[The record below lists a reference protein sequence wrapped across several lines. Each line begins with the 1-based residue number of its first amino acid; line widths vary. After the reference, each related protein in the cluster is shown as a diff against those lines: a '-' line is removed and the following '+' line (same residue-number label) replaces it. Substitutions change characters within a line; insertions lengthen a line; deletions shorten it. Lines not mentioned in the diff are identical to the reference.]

1 MREIPFYPLSTILK
15 NKADPFNN
23 AFTETLAEGV
33 FVLGPKLA
41 DFEKKFGSYVGTK
54 SCVGVSS
61 GHDALVMCLECLG
74 VGSGDEVILPAL
86 TFVSTCL
93 AVMEVGAKPI
103 LVDVDPLTR
112 NIDTTALENSVTK
125 KTKALLVVHLYGRPC
140 DMTGVERLAKKY
152 SLRVI
157 EDCAQAHGATFDGR
171 RVGTFSDLSAF
182 SFYPT
187 KNLGALGDGGA
198 VCTDHIEY
206 EAAVRSLRNYGSTEK
221 YRHDARGKNS
231 RLAELQAA
239 FLAIQL
245 DFLDHDNGLREEIAA
260 TYSNCLDTRLLKIPP
275 ADDAVYTSAW
285 HLYVIEVENRDALRE
300 QLAKSGIGTELHYP
314 MAIHQQNFFKSH
326 YASREART
334 EFPNAEKIAASCIS
348 LPAWPGMSRADVEYV
363 AEQVNRYVRT

>member
-1 MREIPFYPLSTILK
+1 MREVPFYPLPSILK
-15 NKADPFNN
+15 NRVDSLND
-23 AFTETLAEGV
+23 AFARTLAQGF
-33 FVLGPKLA
+33 FVLGPKLY
-41 DFEKKFGSYVGTK
+41 DFEKKFGSYIGTEH
-54 SCVGVSS
+54 CVGVSS
-61 GHDALVMCLECLG
+61 GHDALVMGLECLG
-74 VGSGDEVILPAL
+74 IGPGDEVILPAL

-93 AVMEVGAKPI
+93 AVLEVGATPI

-112 NIDTTALENSVTK
+112 NIDTTAIENSVTK

-198 VCTDHIEY
+198 VCTNSIQCAT
-206 EAAVRSLRNYGSTEK
+206 AARALRNYGSLAK
-221 YRHDARGKNS
+221 YYHNTRGRNS
-231 RLAELQAA
+231 RLDELQAA

-245 DFLDHDNGLREEIAA
+245 DFLDQDNDLRAEAAA
-260 TYSNCLDTRLLKIPP
+260 TYSNCLDTRLIKIPP

-285 HLYVIEVENRDALRE
+285 HLYVIEVENRDALRG
-300 QLAKSGIGTELHYP
+300 QLANLGIGTELHYP
-314 MAIHQQNFFKSH
+314 MAIHQQNFFQSLYTSK
-326 YASREART
+326 ART
-334 EFPNAEKIAASCIS
+334 KFPNAEKITASCLS
-348 LPAWPGMSRADVEYV
+348 LPAWPGMSQADIEYV
-363 AEQVNRYVRT
+363 AEQVNRYVSA

>member
-15 NKADPFNN
+15 NRADALNN
-23 AFTETLAEGV
+23 AFTETLAEGF
-33 FVLGPKLA
+33 FVLGPKLSH
-41 DFEKKFGSYVGTK
+41 FENKFGSYVGTK

-74 VGSGDEVILPAL
+74 IGPDDEVILPAL

-93 AVMEVGAKPI
+93 AVQEVGATPI

-112 NIDTTALENSVTK
+112 NIDTGALENSITK

-140 DMTGVERLAKKY
+140 DMAGIERLAKKY
-152 SLRVI
+152 DLRVI

-198 VCTDHIEY
+198 VCTDNIEHM
-206 EAAVRSLRNYGSTEK
+206 AAVRAFRNYGSTAK
-221 YRHDARGKNS
+221 YHHETRGKNS
-231 RLAELQAA
+231 RLDELQAA

-245 DFLDHDNGLREEIAA
+245 DFLDQGNDLRAEIAA
-260 TYSNCLDTRLLKIPP
+260 TYSNCLDTRLIKIPP

-285 HLYVIEVENRDALRE
+285 HLYVIEVENRDVLRE

-326 YASREART
+326 YTSEART
-334 EFPNAEKIAASCIS
+334 EFPNAEKIAASCLS

-363 AEQVNRYVRT
+363 ADHVNRHVRA

>member
-15 NKADPFNN
+15 NRADALNN
-23 AFTETLAEGV
+23 AFTETLAEGF
-33 FVLGPKLA
+33 FVLGPKLSH
-41 DFEKKFGSYVGTK
+41 FENKFGSYVGTE

-74 VGSGDEVILPAL
+74 IGPDDEVILPAL

-93 AVMEVGAKPI
+93 AVQEVGATPI

-112 NIDTTALENSVTK
+112 NIDTGALENSITK

-140 DMTGVERLAKKY
+140 DMAGIERLAKKY
-152 SLRVI
+152 DLRVI

-198 VCTDHIEY
+198 VCTDNIEHM
-206 EAAVRSLRNYGSTEK
+206 AAVRAFRNYGSTAK
-221 YRHDARGKNS
+221 YHHETRGKNS
-231 RLAELQAA
+231 RLDELQAA

-245 DFLDHDNGLREEIAA
+245 DFLDQGNDLRAEIAA
-260 TYSNCLDTRLLKIPP
+260 TYSNCLDTRLIKIPP

-285 HLYVIEVENRDALRE
+285 HLYVIEVEDRDVLRE

-326 YASREART
+326 YTSEART
-334 EFPNAEKIAASCIS
+334 EFPNAEKIAASCLS

-363 AEQVNRYVRT
+363 ADHVNRHVRA